1 MMFSS
6 LFGGTSERGE
16 GPTRRPPKLRAL
28 FPREHGLWCW
38 AGAPLLGAALIA
50 PTLATGLGVLSVL
63 ALFGAGNAARRGAW
77 IESGWALVVG
87 CLSGIGVLALVP
99 APGVWVLTLAS
110 LVVGGGV
117 ALAVADGATGRKVPA
132 VTLFELAAIAG
143 FAGAGAGL
151 ITAGGVSVATA
162 ALVALAIGTW
172 EVIGL
177 WWVRGQLARV
187 LPGRTPW
194 SAGPLAIAALATLV
208 AVVAAAAGH
217 PEVALVPAFY
227 TLRIA
232 STRPVTVPKDAR
244 RIGLGE
250 AAWAV
255 GATVLAV
262 GCVAS

>member
-1 MMFSS
+1 MARPSVDF
-6 LFGGTSERGE
+6 TAPPA
-16 GPTRRPPKLRAL
+16 PTRPAELRAL

-38 AGAPLLGAALIA
+38 AGAPLLGAALLA
-50 PTLATGLGVLSVL
+50 PTLATGLGVLAVL
-63 ALFGAGNAARRGAW
+63 ALFGAGNAARKGAW
-77 IESGWALVVG
+77 VEAGWATAVASLA
-87 CLSGIGVLALVP
+87 GIGVLALVP
-99 APGVWVLTLAS
+99 APGVWILTLAA

-117 ALAVADGATGRKVPA
+117 ALGVADGATGRKVPA
-132 VTLFELAAIAG
+132 VTLFELAAIGG
-143 FAGAGAGL
+143 FAGAAAGL
-151 ITAGGVSVATA
+151 AVAGGVSPGTT
-162 ALVALAIGTW
+162 ALVALAIATW

-177 WWVRGQLARV
+177 WWVRGQLSRV

-194 SAGPLAIAALATLV
+194 TAGPVAIAALALLM

-227 TLRIA
+227 ALRIA

-244 RIGLGE
+244 RIGLSE

-262 GCVAS
+262 GGVAL